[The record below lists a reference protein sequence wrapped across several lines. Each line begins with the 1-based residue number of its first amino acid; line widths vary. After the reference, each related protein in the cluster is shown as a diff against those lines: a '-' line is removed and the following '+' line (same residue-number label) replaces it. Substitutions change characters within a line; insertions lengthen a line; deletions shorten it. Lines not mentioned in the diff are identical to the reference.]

1 MTIIP
6 IQFPKVFKFSSEY
19 LTTIE
24 SGTEFFREANSSGV
38 VCGGKRI
45 PFELQANNRPWHL
58 EFNTFENTIGKF
70 LPNSLLNTMKAF
82 LDSEIGTIQKVFVNF
97 IYVPISELESNFFQ
111 FLNIGFF

>member
-38 VCGGKRI
+38 GCGGKRI
-45 PFELQANNRPWHL
+45 PFELQGIWNSIHL
-58 EFNTFENTIGKF
+58 
-70 LPNSLLNTMKAF
+70 
-82 LDSEIGTIQKVFVNF
+82 KV
-97 IYVPISELESNFFQ
+97 ELENFCLIH
-111 FLNIGFF
+111 FLMQ